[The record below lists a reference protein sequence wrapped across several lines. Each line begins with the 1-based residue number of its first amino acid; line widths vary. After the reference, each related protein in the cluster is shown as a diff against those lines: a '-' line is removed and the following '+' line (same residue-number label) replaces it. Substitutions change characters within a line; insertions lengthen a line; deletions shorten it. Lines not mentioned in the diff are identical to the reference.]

1 MSKKVRVDWDQTKEI
16 AGHILKVDKDNAEDD
31 YAVVE
36 EALFNKWGID
46 LEIFGEICNE
56 LLKLI
61 VFGNSPL
68 TGRTY
73 VGLAIP
79 DGLEAKKEVD
89 AKIEESNC
97 N

>member
-1 MSKKVRVDWDQTKEI
+1 MEKEKRVDWDQAKEI
-16 AGHILKVDKDNAEDD
+16 AAYILKVDDNDEDD
-31 YAVVE
+31 YATVE
-36 EALFNKWGID
+36 DALFNKWGID
-46 LEIFGEICNE
+46 VEIFGEICNE
-56 LLKLI
+56 VFKLI

-68 TGRTY
+68 TGRAY

-79 DGLEAKKEVD
+79 DGLDAKKEVD